1 MRSVDEELRSR
12 RKLGLLFGAGG
23 MALVFVPAI
32 LMLFVPGGFSVVAI
46 AAMVMGIALLVAGF
60 VTLPGSLGNILRPKS

>member
-1 MRSVDEELRSR
+1 
-12 RKLGLLFGAGG
+12 